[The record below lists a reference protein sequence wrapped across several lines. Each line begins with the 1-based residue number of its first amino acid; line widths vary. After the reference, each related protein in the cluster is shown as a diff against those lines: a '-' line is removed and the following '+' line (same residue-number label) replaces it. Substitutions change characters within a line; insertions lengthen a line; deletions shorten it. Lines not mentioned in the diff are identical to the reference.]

1 MENRIYEANKEIVTQ
16 YLTENQIEEDIYIF
30 PKGKVANQELT
41 TQNATLTKMKKTELQ
56 TEITSIKEQ
65 LQEIAKEAL
74 VKFENKEYDEEINTK
89 IDAVKE
95 ELEFATLDTDSTI
108 SVEDNEVIVEF
119 NYEEKVIE
127 IKATINQEG
136 QLEDWTSEYVTY
148 DSEEEGE

>member
-41 TQNATLTKMKKTELQ
+41 TQNATLTEMKKTELQ